1 MGYEYLRN
9 ESIIRSK
16 TREFF
21 GVGTVVTASAYLVS
35 VVDFMLIGALLGA
48 DAVAAAG
55 LCDSFVDVAELFG
68 FVLSSGGP
76 VAAGILLGKRRLR
89 QANGVFTLSLLL
101 TLAGGLLCW
110 CLLPFCGFFSGV
122 LSNNGAIANDV
133 ARYAFFTLLSSPFV
147 GVNLVLSSFA
157 ILDDRSKLAMGS
169 VVAANG
175 VNIVLDVVF
184 MKYLR
189 MSVAGAA
196 AASLLGNAAGILVVL
211 PYLLSK
217 KRTFRF
223 VLRADDLRET
233 GRELASSC
241 SSFATDKASRIFSG
255 LTVNLL
261 LMYFVGNI
269 GVALYAVYSQ
279 LRFILRILAGGA
291 LQTISTLGSMLYGER
306 DFYGLRKML
315 SLLSKYT
322 YALVAALMA
331 GLFCFSAPFL
341 NSYGIA
347 AEPDTVLSLRIMLL
361 SLPFL
366 WLNDLLTRLYPSV
379 QRQRL
384 SVLLLTL
391 QNVVLKILLLLLC
404 VAAISRLHWRSVPA
418 VAVWCLLVE
427 LLSPAVTLLRE
438 KRTCG
443 NVALLGLEDQ
453 ADRSCH
459 SFSITGKAEN
469 VADIHREID
478 LFCQQNGIPRNK
490 GVLLAIAFEEA
501 ALNII
506 NHNEHVSM
514 IDICLLLEE
523 GSLIVRIRDDGAPF
537 DPLAFVDDEDILAA
551 LESGKV
557 ARYVTDFPNNRLLT
571 APHVIAMP
579 HLGAS
584 TPESEQNCAAMAV
597 DTLRDYLE
605 SGNIRSSV
613 NLPEMTMDRSGV
625 QRLCVLHKNVPGML
639 ANITSLF
646 GRDGVNVEN
655 LSNKSRGDY
664 AYTMVDLGSK
674 VGDNVIE
681 DVRRTANVIRVRS
694 LEW

>member
-1 MGYEYLRN
+1 MKELLLGNEAVARGLYEAGVRVVSSYPGTPSTETIDKGLSQAQDRITVGWSVN
-9 ESIIRSK
+9 EAVAVSV
-16 TREFF
+16 
-21 GVGTVVTASAYLVS
+21 GVGHAMAGRDCVVTMKVPGLYQACDAFTSVS
-35 VVDFMLIGALLGA
+35 CYMQPKGALIYYIASDFTPSSTQHVIDPRYLFKSCF
-48 DAVAAAG
+48 VPVFEPRTHQEMHEAAG
-55 LCDSFVDVAELFG
+55 LAADISRTHRT
-68 FVLSSGGP
+68 P
-76 VAAGILLGKRRLR
+76 VVI
-89 QANGVFTLSLLL
+89 
-101 TLAGGLLCW
+101 LAGGLLCW

-189 MSVAGAA
+189 TGVAGAA

-366 WLNDLLTRLYPSV
+366 WLNDLLARLYPSV

-459 SFSITGKAEN
+459 TFSITGKAEN

-478 LFCQQNGIPRNK
+478 LFCQQNGISRNK

-537 DPLAFVDDEDILAA
+537 DPLAFVDDEDILQM
-551 LESGKV
+551 
-557 ARYVTDFPNNRLLT
+557 NNIRLLERLT
-571 APHVIAMP
+571 DQKTYTRIMNMNNTVLSIRLEAAEND
-579 HLGAS
+579 GA
-584 TPESEQNCAAMAV
+584 N
-597 DTLRDYLE
+597 
-605 SGNIRSSV
+605 
-613 NLPEMTMDRSGV
+613 
-625 QRLCVLHKNVPGML
+625 
-639 ANITSLF
+639 
-646 GRDGVNVEN
+646 DG
-655 LSNKSRGDY
+655 
-664 AYTMVDLGSK
+664 TC
-674 VGDNVIE
+674 
-681 DVRRTANVIRVRS
+681 
-694 LEW
+694 

>member
-1 MGYEYLRN
+1 MTKDLTRGTPWKLIVQFALPIMAGNLLQQLYNTADTIIVGNFNGQQALSAVGACASLTVLFTALAIGFSIGAGVLISQYFGASREQELRQYAATAIVLMLAMGLLM
-9 ESIIRSK
+9 S
-16 TREFF
+16 
-21 GVGTVVTASAYLVS
+21 
-35 VVDFMLIGALLGA
+35 LIGVCSARFLLARALGTPEALLPLTLLYFRIY
-48 DAVAAAG
+48 AAG
-55 LCDSFVDVAELFG
+55 LVFQFGYNIAAALLRALGDSKATLYFLLVSS
-68 FVLSSGGP
+68 VLN
-76 VAAGILLGKRRLR
+76 V
-89 QANGVFTLSLLL
+89 
-101 TLAGGLLCW
+101 
-110 CLLPFCGFFSGV
+110 
-122 LSNNGAIANDV
+122 
-133 ARYAFFTLLSSPFV
+133 
-147 GVNLVLSSFA
+147 
-157 ILDDRSKLAMGS
+157 
-169 VVAANG
+169 
-175 VNIVLDVVF
+175 VLDLLFVAGF
-184 MKYLR
+184 HMG
-189 MSVAGAA
+189 VAGAA

-223 VLRADDLRET
+223 VLRADGLRET
-233 GRELASSC
+233 GRDLASSC

-315 SLLSKYT
+315 FLLSKYT

-366 WLNDLLTRLYPSV
+366 WLNDLLARLYPSV

-501 ALNII
+501 ALNTI

-537 DPLAFVDDEDILAA
+537 DPLAFVDDEDILQM
-551 LESGKV
+551 
-557 ARYVTDFPNNRLLT
+557 NNIRLLERLT
-571 APHVIAMP
+571 DQKTYTRIMNMNNTVLSIRLEAAEND
-579 HLGAS
+579 GA
-584 TPESEQNCAAMAV
+584 N
-597 DTLRDYLE
+597 
-605 SGNIRSSV
+605 
-613 NLPEMTMDRSGV
+613 
-625 QRLCVLHKNVPGML
+625 
-639 ANITSLF
+639 
-646 GRDGVNVEN
+646 DG
-655 LSNKSRGDY
+655 
-664 AYTMVDLGSK
+664 TC
-674 VGDNVIE
+674 
-681 DVRRTANVIRVRS
+681 
-694 LEW
+694 

>member
-189 MSVAGAA
+189 MGVAGAA

-223 VLRADDLRET
+223 VLRAGDLRET

-331 GLFCFSAPFL
+331 GLFCFSAPFSQL
-341 NSYGIA
+341 LRHRRRAGHRALAPHHAAQSAFPLAQRPARQALPQRSAAAPVRAFADA
-347 AEPDTVLSLRIMLL
+347 AERGAQNTASTALRGGHFAAPLAQR
-361 SLPFL
+361 PRRG
-366 WLNDLLTRLYPSV
+366 RL
-379 QRQRL
+379 
-384 SVLLLTL
+384 
-391 QNVVLKILLLLLC
+391 
-404 VAAISRLHWRSVPA
+404 VPA
-418 VAVWCLLVE
+418 GGAAV
-427 LLSPAVTLLRE
+427 PRGHA
-438 KRTCG
+438 
-443 NVALLGLEDQ
+443 AP
-453 ADRSCH
+453 
-459 SFSITGKAEN
+459 GKADLWERRPPR
-469 VADIHREID
+469 AGGSGRPELPQLFHHR
-478 LFCQQNGIPRNK
+478 K
-490 GVLLAIAFEEA
+490 G
-501 ALNII
+501 
-506 NHNEHVSM
+506 
-514 IDICLLLEE
+514 
-523 GSLIVRIRDDGAPF
+523 
-537 DPLAFVDDEDILAA
+537 
-551 LESGKV
+551 GK
-557 ARYVTDFPNNRLLT
+557 RRGHP
-571 APHVIAMP
+571 
-579 HLGAS
+579 
-584 TPESEQNCAAMAV
+584 
-597 DTLRDYLE
+597 
-605 SGNIRSSV
+605 
-613 NLPEMTMDRSGV
+613 
-625 QRLCVLHKNVPGML
+625 PG
-639 ANITSLF
+639 
-646 GRDGVNVEN
+646 D
-655 LSNKSRGDY
+655 
-664 AYTMVDLGSK
+664 
-674 VGDNVIE
+674 
-681 DVRRTANVIRVRS
+681 
-694 LEW
+694 

>member
-1 MGYEYLRN
+1 M
-9 ESIIRSK
+9 
-16 TREFF
+16 
-21 GVGTVVTASAYLVS
+21 
-35 VVDFMLIGALLGA
+35 
-48 DAVAAAG
+48 
-55 LCDSFVDVAELFG
+55 DVAELFG

-189 MSVAGAA
+189 M
-196 AASLLGNAAGILVVL
+196 ASPARPRLPCSATQAGILVVL

-217 KRTFRF
+217 NAPSALSCAPTTCARPGGSWPRPAPPLPQTRPH
-223 VLRADDLRET
+223 
-233 GRELASSC
+233 ASSP
-241 SSFATDKASRIFSG
+241 G

-366 WLNDLLTRLYPSV
+366 WLNDLLARLYPSV

-459 SFSITGKAEN
+459 SFSITGKPEN

-537 DPLAFVDDEDILAA
+537 DPLAFVDDEDILQM
-551 LESGKV
+551 
-557 ARYVTDFPNNRLLT
+557 NNIRLLERLT
-571 APHVIAMP
+571 DQKTYTRIMNMNNTVLSIRLEAAEND
-579 HLGAS
+579 GA
-584 TPESEQNCAAMAV
+584 N
-597 DTLRDYLE
+597 
-605 SGNIRSSV
+605 
-613 NLPEMTMDRSGV
+613 
-625 QRLCVLHKNVPGML
+625 
-639 ANITSLF
+639 
-646 GRDGVNVEN
+646 DG
-655 LSNKSRGDY
+655 
-664 AYTMVDLGSK
+664 TC
-674 VGDNVIE
+674 
-681 DVRRTANVIRVRS
+681 
-694 LEW
+694 

>member
-189 MSVAGAA
+189 MGVAGAA
-196 AASLLGNAAGILVVL
+196 AASLL
-211 PYLLSK
+211 
-217 KRTFRF
+217 
-223 VLRADDLRET
+223 
-233 GRELASSC
+233 
-241 SSFATDKASRIFSG
+241 
-255 LTVNLL
+255 
-261 LMYFVGNI
+261 
-269 GVALYAVYSQ
+269 
-279 LRFILRILAGGA
+279 
-291 LQTISTLGSMLYGER
+291 
-306 DFYGLRKML
+306 
-315 SLLSKYT
+315 
-322 YALVAALMA
+322 
-331 GLFCFSAPFL
+331 
-341 NSYGIA
+341 GIA

-366 WLNDLLTRLYPSV
+366 WLNDLLARLYPSV

-459 SFSITGKAEN
+459 SFSITGKPEN

-537 DPLAFVDDEDILAA
+537 DPLAFVDDEDILQM
-551 LESGKV
+551 
-557 ARYVTDFPNNRLLT
+557 NNIRLLERLT
-571 APHVIAMP
+571 DQKTYTRIMNMNNTVLSIRLEAAEND
-579 HLGAS
+579 GA
-584 TPESEQNCAAMAV
+584 N
-597 DTLRDYLE
+597 
-605 SGNIRSSV
+605 
-613 NLPEMTMDRSGV
+613 
-625 QRLCVLHKNVPGML
+625 
-639 ANITSLF
+639 
-646 GRDGVNVEN
+646 DG
-655 LSNKSRGDY
+655 
-664 AYTMVDLGSK
+664 TC
-674 VGDNVIE
+674 
-681 DVRRTANVIRVRS
+681 
-694 LEW
+694 

>member
-21 GVGTVVTASAYLVS
+21 GVGTVVTASTYLVS
-35 VVDFMLIGALLGA
+35 VVDFMLIGVLLGA

-189 MSVAGAA
+189 MGVAGAA

-291 LQTISTLGSMLYGER
+291 LQTISTLGSMLYGDR
-306 DFYGLRKML
+306 DFYWLR
-315 SLLSKYT
+315 
-322 YALVAALMA
+322 
-331 GLFCFSAPFL
+331 
-341 NSYGIA
+341 
-347 AEPDTVLSLRIMLL
+347 
-361 SLPFL
+361 
-366 WLNDLLTRLYPSV
+366 
-379 QRQRL
+379 
-384 SVLLLTL
+384 
-391 QNVVLKILLLLLC
+391 
-404 VAAISRLHWRSVPA
+404 
-418 VAVWCLLVE
+418 
-427 LLSPAVTLLRE
+427 
-438 KRTCG
+438 
-443 NVALLGLEDQ
+443 
-453 ADRSCH
+453 
-459 SFSITGKAEN
+459 
-469 VADIHREID
+469 
-478 LFCQQNGIPRNK
+478 
-490 GVLLAIAFEEA
+490 
-501 ALNII
+501 
-506 NHNEHVSM
+506 
-514 IDICLLLEE
+514 
-523 GSLIVRIRDDGAPF
+523 
-537 DPLAFVDDEDILAA
+537 
-551 LESGKV
+551 
-557 ARYVTDFPNNRLLT
+557 
-571 APHVIAMP
+571 
-579 HLGAS
+579 
-584 TPESEQNCAAMAV
+584 
-597 DTLRDYLE
+597 
-605 SGNIRSSV
+605 
-613 NLPEMTMDRSGV
+613 
-625 QRLCVLHKNVPGML
+625 
-639 ANITSLF
+639 
-646 GRDGVNVEN
+646 
-655 LSNKSRGDY
+655 
-664 AYTMVDLGSK
+664 
-674 VGDNVIE
+674 
-681 DVRRTANVIRVRS
+681 
-694 LEW
+694 

>member
-133 ARYAFFTLLSSPFV
+133 ARYAFFTLFSSPFV

-189 MSVAGAA
+189 TGVAGAA
-196 AASLLGNAAGILVVL
+196 AASLLGNVAGILVVL

-269 GVALYAVYSQ
+269 V
-279 LRFILRILAGGA
+279 
-291 LQTISTLGSMLYGER
+291 
-306 DFYGLRKML
+306 
-315 SLLSKYT
+315 
-322 YALVAALMA
+322 
-331 GLFCFSAPFL
+331 CSAPFL

-366 WLNDLLTRLYPSV
+366 WLNDLLARLYPSV

-459 SFSITGKAEN
+459 SFSITGKPEN

-537 DPLAFVDDEDILAA
+537 DPLAFVDDEDILQM
-551 LESGKV
+551 
-557 ARYVTDFPNNRLLT
+557 NNIRLLERLT
-571 APHVIAMP
+571 DQKTYTRIMNMNNTVLSIRLEAAENE
-579 HLGAS
+579 GA
-584 TPESEQNCAAMAV
+584 N
-597 DTLRDYLE
+597 
-605 SGNIRSSV
+605 
-613 NLPEMTMDRSGV
+613 
-625 QRLCVLHKNVPGML
+625 
-639 ANITSLF
+639 
-646 GRDGVNVEN
+646 DG
-655 LSNKSRGDY
+655 
-664 AYTMVDLGSK
+664 TC
-674 VGDNVIE
+674 
-681 DVRRTANVIRVRS
+681 
-694 LEW
+694 

>member
-189 MSVAGAA
+189 TGVAGAA

-223 VLRADDLRET
+223 VLRAGDLRET

-331 GLFCFSAPFL
+331 GLFCFRAVSQLLRHRRRAGHRALAPHHAAQSAFPLAQRPARQALSQRSAAAPVRAFAD
-341 NSYGIA
+341 A
-347 AEPDTVLSLRIMLL
+347 AERGAQNTASAALRGGHFAAPLAQR
-361 SLPFL
+361 PHRG
-366 WLNDLLTRLYPSV
+366 RL
-379 QRQRL
+379 
-384 SVLLLTL
+384 
-391 QNVVLKILLLLLC
+391 
-404 VAAISRLHWRSVPA
+404 VPA
-418 VAVWCLLVE
+418 GGAAV
-427 LLSPAVTLLRE
+427 PRGHA
-438 KRTCG
+438 
-443 NVALLGLEDQ
+443 AP
-453 ADRSCH
+453 
-459 SFSITGKAEN
+459 GKADLWECRPPR
-469 VADIHREID
+469 AGGSDGPELPQLFHHR
-478 LFCQQNGIPRNK
+478 K
-490 GVLLAIAFEEA
+490 G
-501 ALNII
+501 
-506 NHNEHVSM
+506 
-514 IDICLLLEE
+514 
-523 GSLIVRIRDDGAPF
+523 
-537 DPLAFVDDEDILAA
+537 
-551 LESGKV
+551 GK
-557 ARYVTDFPNNRLLT
+557 RRGHP
-571 APHVIAMP
+571 
-579 HLGAS
+579 
-584 TPESEQNCAAMAV
+584 
-597 DTLRDYLE
+597 
-605 SGNIRSSV
+605 
-613 NLPEMTMDRSGV
+613 
-625 QRLCVLHKNVPGML
+625 PG
-639 ANITSLF
+639 
-646 GRDGVNVEN
+646 D
-655 LSNKSRGDY
+655 
-664 AYTMVDLGSK
+664 
-674 VGDNVIE
+674 
-681 DVRRTANVIRVRS
+681 
-694 LEW
+694 

>member
-55 LCDSFVDVAELFG
+55 LCDSFVEVAELFG

-189 MSVAGAA
+189 MGVAGAA

-366 WLNDLLTRLYPSV
+366 WLNDLLARLYPSV

-391 QNVVLKILLLLLC
+391 QNVVLKYCFCCSAWRPFRGSIG
-404 VAAISRLHWRSVPA
+404 AASPPWPSGACWWSCCPPRSRCSGKSGPVGTSPSSGWRIRRTGAATAFPSRENRKTSRTSTGRLTCSA
-418 VAVWCLLVE
+418 NRTA
-427 LLSPAVTLLRE
+427 SPATKASCWPSPLRRPPSTLS
-438 KRTCG
+438 T
-443 NVALLGLEDQ
+443 
-453 ADRSCH
+453 
-459 SFSITGKAEN
+459 TT
-469 VADIHREID
+469 
-478 LFCQQNGIPRNK
+478 
-490 GVLLAIAFEEA
+490 
-501 ALNII
+501 
-506 NHNEHVSM
+506 SM
-514 IDICLLLEE
+514 
-523 GSLIVRIRDDGAPF
+523 
-537 DPLAFVDDEDILAA
+537 
-551 LESGKV
+551 
-557 ARYVTDFPNNRLLT
+557 
-571 APHVIAMP
+571 
-579 HLGAS
+579 
-584 TPESEQNCAAMAV
+584 
-597 DTLRDYLE
+597 
-605 SGNIRSSV
+605 
-613 NLPEMTMDRSGV
+613 
-625 QRLCVLHKNVPGML
+625 
-639 ANITSLF
+639 
-646 GRDGVNVEN
+646 
-655 LSNKSRGDY
+655 
-664 AYTMVDLGSK
+664 
-674 VGDNVIE
+674 
-681 DVRRTANVIRVRS
+681 
-694 LEW
+694 

>member
-9 ESIIRSK
+9 EAIIRSK

-35 VVDFMLIGALLGA
+35 VVDFMLIGVLLGA

-157 ILDDRSKLAMGS
+157 ILDDRSRLAMGS

-189 MSVAGAA
+189 TGVAGAA

-223 VLRADDLRET
+223 VLRAGDLRET

-331 GLFCFSAPFL
+331 GLFCFSAPTA
-341 NSYGIA
+341 SPQSRTPCSRSA
-347 AEPDTVLSLRIMLL
+347 SCCSVCLSFGSTTCSPGSIPAF
-361 SLPFL
+361 SG
-366 WLNDLLTRLYPSV
+366 SAC
-379 QRQRL
+379 
-384 SVLLLTL
+384 
-391 QNVVLKILLLLLC
+391 LC
-404 VAAISRLHWRSVPA
+404 
-418 VAVWCLLVE
+418 
-427 LLSPAVTLLRE
+427 
-438 KRTCG
+438 
-443 NVALLGLEDQ
+443 
-453 ADRSCH
+453 SC
-459 SFSITGKAEN
+459 
-469 VADIHREID
+469 
-478 LFCQQNGIPRNK
+478 
-490 GVLLAIAFEEA
+490 
-501 ALNII
+501 
-506 NHNEHVSM
+506 
-514 IDICLLLEE
+514 
-523 GSLIVRIRDDGAPF
+523 
-537 DPLAFVDDEDILAA
+537 
-551 LESGKV
+551 
-557 ARYVTDFPNNRLLT
+557 
-571 APHVIAMP
+571 
-579 HLGAS
+579 
-584 TPESEQNCAAMAV
+584 
-597 DTLRDYLE
+597 
-605 SGNIRSSV
+605 
-613 NLPEMTMDRSGV
+613 
-625 QRLCVLHKNVPGML
+625 
-639 ANITSLF
+639 
-646 GRDGVNVEN
+646 
-655 LSNKSRGDY
+655 
-664 AYTMVDLGSK
+664 
-674 VGDNVIE
+674 
-681 DVRRTANVIRVRS
+681 
-694 LEW
+694 